1 MGFSAVNSP
10 EVKEGEMDSPDSS
23 GIALSVE
30 RGQATDE
37 ELAALTVVLLALR
50 ADREQSP
57 ERQAVSRLAVVAAR
71 GPVQRPTQL
80 AVRGPP

>member
-1 MGFSAVNSP
+1 
-10 EVKEGEMDSPDSS
+10 MDSPDSS

-50 ADREQSP
+50 ADREHSP
-57 ERQAVSRLAVVAAR
+57 ERQAVAGSRWWRHADRYNAPLSW
-71 GPVQRPTQL
+71 Q
-80 AVRGPP
+80 

>member
-1 MGFSAVNSP
+1 MNSP
-10 EVKEGEMDSPDSS
+10 EAKEGDMGSPDSS

-50 ADREQSP
+50 AERAELP
-57 ERQAVSRLAVVAAR
+57 EELAVAGSHWWRHADR
-71 GPVQRPTQL
+71 YNAPLSWQ
-80 AVRGPP
+80 